1 MQTVQNKWT
10 QRKNVVLVSEHLVL
24 NKHSKE
30 NLVFGYN
37 TEVLKNHTTL
47 PKKKKEAK
55 IWM

>member
-37 TEVLKNHTTL
+37 TEISKNHTTL
-47 PKKKKEAK
+47 PKKKKRS
-55 IWM
+55 